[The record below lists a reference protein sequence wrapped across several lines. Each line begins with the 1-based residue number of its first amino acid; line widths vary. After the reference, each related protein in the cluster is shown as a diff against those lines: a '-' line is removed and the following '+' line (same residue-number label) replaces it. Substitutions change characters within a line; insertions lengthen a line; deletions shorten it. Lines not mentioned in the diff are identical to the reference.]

1 MTRTRYERASIEAG
15 DTRVEV
21 HDSDRVG
28 DGFTVVTAT
37 PCALHNDVV
46 RQAIAVSGMLVSAP
60 TWTMPRKRLAESM
73 PGNRNAD
80 LALTREMRASDY
92 APIRKAGVPRYAPTY
107 GTVELTDT
115 DDAVDFLDFLAT
127 LGVTV
132 ELHD

>member
-1 MTRTRYERASIEAG
+1 MTSTRYERVSIEAG

-21 HDSDRVG
+21 HGPDCVG
-28 DGFTVVTAT
+28 GGFTVVTAT

-46 RQAIAVSGMLVSAP
+46 RQAIAVGGMLVAAP
-60 TWTMPRKRLAESM
+60 TWPMTRKRLAEAM
-73 PGNRNAD
+73 PGDREAN
-80 LALTREMRASDY
+80 LALTREMRDGDY
-92 APIRKAGVPRYAPTY
+92 APLRKAGVPRYAPTY

-115 DDAVDFLDFLAT
+115 DDAVDFLGFLAT